1 MTVYNVYDVKENKIH
16 LKFLFQNP
24 FFIVLFCIVFTPVK
38 ATINWSHI
46 HLLVVEQT
54 ADADDPPPPRAISS
68 PIVVFK
74 THTLT
79 TQFHWLML
87 SVSVM
92 SMSTVVYFESI
103 PHTLSRCQKYSPEN
117 QMSVHPHAEKQSSI
131 NASFTS
137 ARLFFFR
144 MSELCCFWK
153 QRTE

>member
-1 MTVYNVYDVKENKIH
+1 MQMT
-16 LKFLFQNP
+16 
-24 FFIVLFCIVFTPVK
+24 
-38 ATINWSHI
+38 
-46 HLLVVEQT
+46 
-54 ADADDPPPPRAISS
+54 PPLAISS

-87 SVSVM
+87 LVSVM

-117 QMSVHPHAEKQSSI
+117 QMSVHPRAEKQFSI
-131 NASFTS
+131 NATFTSAS

-153 QRTE
+153 QHTEE